1 MKVEPL
7 SVPDQGTSEGDGRRT
22 LRRVLMIV
30 VPAIAVIVGVAAY
43 ALTGRY
49 VSTDNTYVK
58 ADIVAISPEISGVVN
73 KINVTENQRVTQ
85 GQVLLTVDATQYTIG
100 LAEAD
105 AEIRS
110 AAAKY
115 DADRAHLKQK
125 DESLRMA
132 QTDASFADRE
142 LKRQAALGA
151 GRFVAVQKI
160 DEVQHTRDTAIQKIA
175 LLKQEQAE
183 ILARLDG
190 KPDLPLEQYPSYQSG
205 LAKRAAAEYFL
216 GKAVIRAPF
225 DGIVSHVPKVG
236 DFARTGVPA
245 LNLVSSQVI
254 WIDANYKETDLT
266 YIRPSQPVDI
276 HVDTYPGRVF
286 KGHIDSIAQASGGE
300 FALLPAQNS
309 TGNWV
314 KVVQRIPVR
323 VAIDNP
329 PSDGP
334 VLRAGM
340 SVTVDAD
347 TGARRLSR
355 WLGKNAD

>member
-7 SVPDQGTSEGDGRRT
+7 SVPGQAATDAPRPRR
-22 LRRVLMIV
+22 LRKVLMLG
-30 VPAIAVIVGVAAY
+30 VPVIAVIVGVALY
-43 ALTGRY
+43 AITGRY
-49 VSTDNTYVK
+49 ISTDNANVK
-58 ADIVAISPEISGVVN
+58 ADIVSISPEISGVIN
-73 KINVTENQRVTQ
+73 KIAVTENQRVTQ
-85 GQVLLTVDATQYTIG
+85 GQALLSIDSTQYTIG

-110 AAAKY
+110 AAARF
-115 DADRAHLKQK
+115 DADRALLKQK

-132 QTDASFADRE
+132 QTDATFADRE

-151 GRFVAVQKI
+151 GRFVAVSKI
-160 DEVQHTRDTAIQKIA
+160 DEVQHARDSAMQKIA

-190 KPDLPLEQYPSYQSG
+190 KTDLPVQQYPAYQSG
-205 LAKRAAAEYFL
+205 LAKRAAAEFFL
-216 GKAVIRAPF
+216 SKAVIKAPF

-245 LNLVSSQVI
+245 MNIVSSKVM

-266 YIRPSQPVDI
+266 YIRPQQPVDI

-323 VAIDNP
+323 IAIDTP
-329 PSDGP
+329 PGNGP

-347 TGARRLSR
+347 TGARRLDR
-355 WLGKNAD
+355 WLGKGAE